1 MNIYTKVRRMLTWAC
16 VFAFIGCNPA
26 RKVERAIN
34 TLNNNPDKAAQF
46 CANKYPTKDTI
57 IYRDSLVLDTLYDL
71 TPVEVDTIY
80 KSDTTIVTITSPAK
94 TIVKTITKIKEIT
107 KEPTQKIEEQRQLY
121 LACESRYQ
129 KLFVS
134 WEQSEK
140 QRKDWRERFFWI
152 LLVLAAL
159 LGYALR
165 KPIMKLVSGISF
177 GK

>member
-1 MNIYTKVRRMLTWAC
+1 MNIYIKVRRILVWVC
-16 VFAFIGCNPA
+16 VFVFVGCNPS
-26 RKVERAIN
+26 RKIEKAIN
-34 TLNNNPDKAAQF
+34 TLNNHPDKAASY
-46 CANKYPTKDTI
+46 CSNKYPTKDTV

-71 TPVEVDTIY
+71 TPVQIDTIF
-80 KSDTTIVTITSPAK
+80 KADTTIITVTSPAK
-94 TIVKTITKIKEIT
+94 TIVKTITKVKEIT

-134 WEQSEK
+134 WQESEK
-140 QRKDWRERFFWI
+140 QRKDWKERFFWL

>member
-46 CANKYPTKDTI
+46 CANKYPSKDTI

-80 KSDTTIVTITSPAK
+80 KNDTTIVTITSPAK

-140 QRKDWRERFFWI
+140 ERKSWKERFFW
-152 LLVLAAL
+152 LFLVLAAMV
-159 LGYALR
+159 GYALR

>member
-1 MNIYTKVRRMLTWAC
+1 MNIYTKVRRILTWVC

-46 CANKYPTKDTI
+46 CANKYPSKDTI

-80 KSDTTIVTITSPAK
+80 KNDTTIVTITSPAK

-121 LACESRYQ
+121 LACEKRYQ
-129 KLFVS
+129 ELYIKYEGEEVA
-134 WEQSEK
+134 K
-140 QRKDWRERFFWI
+140 KKWRERFWWI
-152 LLVLAAL
+152 LIVAAAL
-159 LGYALR
+159 LGFTIR
-165 KPIMKLVSGISF
+165 KPIAKLIGL
-177 GK
+177 